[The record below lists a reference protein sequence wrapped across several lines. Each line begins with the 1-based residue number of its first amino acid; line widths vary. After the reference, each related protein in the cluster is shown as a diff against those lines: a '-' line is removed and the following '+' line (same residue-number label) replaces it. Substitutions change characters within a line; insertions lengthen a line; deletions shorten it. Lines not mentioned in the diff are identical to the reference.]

1 MKQTAHRFLNV
12 IYRIMSTSLVVTRYV
27 QYMYQTYCNLK
38 YLRYCCWPE
47 YFLSVTG
54 ELSNYKSKIQLEEFQ
69 FGMSMA
75 EPEPSL
81 ATTQE
86 TEVNPDDLDL
96 LPAEDENSIHFT
108 GTETSDMLFWS
119 SQSFHE

>member
-1 MKQTAHRFLNV
+1 MVILNTG
-12 IYRIMSTSLVVTRYV
+12 IWAIVVDL
-27 QYMYQTYCNLK
+27 NI
-38 YLRYCCWPE
+38 
-47 YFLSVTG
+47 FFVTG

-75 EPEPSL
+75 EPEPSP

-86 TEVNPDDLDL
+86 TEVNQDLDL

-119 SQSFHE
+119 SQSSHE

>member
-1 MKQTAHRFLNV
+1 
-12 IYRIMSTSLVVTRYV
+12 
-27 QYMYQTYCNLK
+27 MYQTYCNLK

-75 EPEPSL
+75 EPEQSP